1 VLSFNIQAFL
11 AIAISFYSYLLDWK
25 KDQNSIKATLENR
38 LELQPWQMRKRI
50 ANKILVKGSD
60 VQSMNGKLLSRES
73 LNEDCW
79 LNTQALLYLSLF

>member
-11 AIAISFYSYLLDWK
+11 AIALSFYSLLLDRK
-25 KDQNSIKATLENR
+25 KDQNSIEPTLETSR

-60 VQSMNGKLLSRES
+60 VQSMNGKLLSR
-73 LNEDCW
+73 
-79 LNTQALLYLSLF
+79 